1 MYSRLREKW
10 AVCTPAVVT
19 EPRYRS
25 RHVSGVCC
33 RDKSGMPESRALLLC
48 AFTSGSAPESAGIF
62 HRTLQPPFLR
72 TPVTRARPFYY
83 DDNHN
88 KTYCCFLNKKIVKLW
103 NFSLEV

>member
-1 MYSRLREKW
+1 MYSICILACEKS

-48 AFTSGSAPESAGIF
+48 AFTPGSARVSWYISSDLA
-62 HRTLQPPFLR
+62 
-72 TPVTRARPFYY
+72 TPVSSDRYTRAS
-83 DDNHN
+83 
-88 KTYCCFLNKKIVKLW
+88 FLL
-103 NFSLEV
+103 